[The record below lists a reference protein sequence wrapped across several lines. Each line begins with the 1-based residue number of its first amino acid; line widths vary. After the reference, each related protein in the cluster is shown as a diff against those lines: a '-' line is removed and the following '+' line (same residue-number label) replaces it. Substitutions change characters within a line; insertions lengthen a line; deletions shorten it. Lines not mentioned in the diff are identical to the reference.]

1 MGMQG
6 IRVGMRGI
14 RMGMLG
20 NHGGNAGNHG
30 RNAGHQGGN
39 AGNQGGNSTF
49 FEQHLWRAA
58 TGYLLHHKKQEK
70 QRYIDWSICFIVDAF
85 RLLLSAL
92 SNHFITCKKFLL
104 QAYFLQISFKLT
116 WTNSNWQYLKNCN
129 EAKKQWLLYYG
140 KETLL

>member
-1 MGMQG
+1 MRGMMGMQG

-70 QRYIDWSICFIVDAF
+70 QRYID
-85 RLLLSAL
+85 
-92 SNHFITCKKFLL
+92 
-104 QAYFLQISFKLT
+104 
-116 WTNSNWQYLKNCN
+116 
-129 EAKKQWLLYYG
+129 
-140 KETLL
+140 